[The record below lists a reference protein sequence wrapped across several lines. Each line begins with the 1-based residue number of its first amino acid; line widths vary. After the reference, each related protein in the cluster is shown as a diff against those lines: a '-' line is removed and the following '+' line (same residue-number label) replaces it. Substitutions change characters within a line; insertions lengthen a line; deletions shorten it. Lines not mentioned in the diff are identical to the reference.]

1 MKSILKYKD
10 ENIWYRMSTDGKLPV
25 DKRKG
30 YSNAFNAIFRIAKE
44 EKVTALWQVWAL
56 NKIF

>member
-1 MKSILKYKD
+1 
-10 ENIWYRMSTDGKLPV
+10 MSTDGKLPV

-44 EKVTALWQVWAL
+44 EKVTALWQV
-56 NKIF
+56 